1 MKKVDPISILKKH
14 FEDDEKNFS
23 EIKSNLE
30 KHSQIGIQ
38 NGEHLSF
45 FNKNLVELKNEVKE
59 LRNGYTN
66 RELDTFFGE
75 MRDTLKRIEDQT
87 TKTNGSV
94 INLKSK
100 VTDLDKWRYGNA
112 VAVGIITTIILPLVG
127 YVFFVQIDHLKERMD
142 YIKIEKPIK

>member
-1 MKKVDPISILKKH
+1 MKRIDTLTILKKH
-14 FEDDEKNFS
+14 FKDDEKNFL

-30 KHSQIGIQ
+30 KHSQISIQ

-59 LRNGYTN
+59 LRSGYTN

-75 MRDTLKRIEDQT
+75 MRETLKRIEEQT
-87 TKTNGSV
+87 LKTNGSV

-100 VTDLDKWRYGNA
+100 VNDLDKWKYGNA
-112 VAVGIITTIILPLVG
+112 VAVAIITGIIIPLIG
-127 YVFFVQIDHLKERMD
+127 YIFYTQVEHLKERME
-142 YIKIEKPIK
+142 YIRVERSIP